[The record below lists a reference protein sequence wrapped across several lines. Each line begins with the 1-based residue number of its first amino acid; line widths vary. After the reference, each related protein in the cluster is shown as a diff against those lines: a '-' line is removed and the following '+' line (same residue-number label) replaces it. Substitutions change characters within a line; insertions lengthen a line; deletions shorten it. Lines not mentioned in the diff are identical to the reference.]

1 MNGTK
6 FLDSLEFISPELI
19 EAADEPLIRQRV
31 MWLKWGG
38 LAACLCA
45 ITAVFTLKAPQG
57 GPGGVIFP
65 TGPSASPCV
74 SAGPQESVGAP
85 VDRPQER
92 TSDTYSSLEELLGYL
107 RFHDT
112 HTSDQKGGASS
123 RPKLTGKEGAGAD
136 SDWQTG
142 RNVVSHE
149 GTVYQI
155 VKGDPLYN
163 EKYVAIFHDGAETGR
178 VELATP
184 PEALYLSEGK
194 LIVVGRRQNNM
205 ELDLDTEDA
214 GTAVTVYDLSNPQKP
229 VRTDVYHQRGA
240 WAACWAANGKL
251 WLVTLDGVCAC
262 GYSRL
267 ADLDDYKP
275 QLVHNGE
282 IIPWPEE
289 DICVLGEPTQ
299 VKYAAV
305 SCIDLEDSAA
315 LHKLACYGD
324 ISDVHFGADWFALV
338 TQSATE
344 GGRYSLQKVYTFD
357 GGMSFTG
364 KCDMAAAFGLE
375 GTGKM
380 VKDEAAPPEY
390 PDVKAVTMADGTWRM
405 VGEYVRNSEG
415 KESKELFAMAY
426 DPDGPRPITME
437 KLRLSAERFDID
449 DVLWEEDRAVIS
461 IGDFETGS
469 LVFAEFGEADIS
481 FLTSGL
487 ICDRVQGVDG
497 IYWYGMPLGYLRPF
511 IPLGNGLYLRYNGTP
526 DGLDLY
532 DLSDSANPKCLYRS
546 AGDIPEGARL
556 DFDSCVINE
565 KTVVVKLIPR
575 TQAGSY
581 YGPEEICAWAVFTV
595 APDTGTGVPVR
606 MWDKQFPLIGTDPA
620 DFSFFEPSDDL
631 QAAQGV
637 GQS

>member
-6 FLDSLEFISPELI
+6 LLDSLEFISLDLI
-19 EAADEPLIRQRV
+19 EAADEPPVRQRV
-31 MWLKWGG
+31 MWFKWGG

-45 ITAVFTLKAPQG
+45 ITAVFALKAPQG
-57 GPGGVIFP
+57 GPGGLVFP
-65 TGPSASPCV
+65 ANPSASP
-74 SAGPQESVGAP
+74 SASDGPRESAGAP

-107 RFHDT
+107 RFHDA
-112 HTSDQKGGASS
+112 HTSDQKDSAAS
-123 RPKLTGKEGAGAD
+123 RPKLTGREGAGAD
-136 SDWQTG
+136 SAWQTG

-155 VKGDPLYN
+155 VKGDPLHN
-163 EKYVAIFHDGAETGR
+163 EEYVAIFRDGAEIGR
-178 VELATP
+178 VDLATP
-184 PEALYLSEGK
+184 PEALYLTDGK
-194 LIVVGRRQNNM
+194 LIVVGRRQNNV

-229 VRTDVYHQRGA
+229 VQTDVYHQQGA
-240 WAACWAANGKL
+240 WSACWAANGRL

-275 QLVHNGE
+275 RLARNGE
-282 IIPWPEE
+282 DIPWPEE
-289 DICVLGEPTQ
+289 DICILGEPTR

-305 SCIDLEDSAA
+305 SCIDLEDGAV

-324 ISDVHFGADWFALV
+324 ISDVQFGPDWFALV

-344 GGRYSLQKVYTFD
+344 GGRYSLQKVYGFD

-364 KCDMAAAFGLE
+364 KCDMAAVFGLE
-375 GTGKM
+375 GTGKLA
-380 VKDEAAPPEY
+380 KDEAAPPEY

-405 VGEYVRNSEG
+405 VGEYVRNAEG
-415 KESKELFAMAY
+415 GVSKELFAVAY

-437 KLRLSAERFDID
+437 KLRLSTERFDID

-461 IGDFETGS
+461 IGSFEAGS
-469 LVFAEFGEADIS
+469 LAFAEFGEADIS
-481 FLTSGL
+481 LLASGL
-487 ICDRVQGVDG
+487 TCDRVQGVDG
-497 IYWYGMPLGYLRPF
+497 IYWYGMPLGHLKPF

-532 DLSDSANPKCLYRS
+532 DLSDSADPKCLYRS
-546 AGDIPEGARL
+546 TGDIPEGARL
-556 DFDSCVINE
+556 DFDSCVIGE
-565 KTVVVKLIPR
+565 RTVAVKLIP
-575 TQAGSY
+575 QAKASSY
-581 YGPEEICAWAVFTV
+581 YGPEEICTWAVFTV
-595 APDTGTGVPVR
+595 APDADTGAPVW
-606 MWDKQFPLIGTDPA
+606 MWDKQFPLTGIDPA

-631 QAAQGV
+631 QAARGA